1 MIRARISRYLP
12 VGAVLPFILWCS
24 AASSQSAHAPGQP
37 PSALAA
43 LAPEGFTP
51 SGPPLLFGTAE
62 HPLKDG
68 DIFKYIDGGGMVYLD
83 HGFTDLFHAEYGDGR
98 GNRYQVS
105 PSHLLD

>member
-1 MIRARISRYLP
+1 
-12 VGAVLPFILWCS
+12 
-24 AASSQSAHAPGQP
+24 
-37 PSALAA
+37 
-43 LAPEGFTP
+43 
-51 SGPPLLFGTAE
+51 LFGTAE